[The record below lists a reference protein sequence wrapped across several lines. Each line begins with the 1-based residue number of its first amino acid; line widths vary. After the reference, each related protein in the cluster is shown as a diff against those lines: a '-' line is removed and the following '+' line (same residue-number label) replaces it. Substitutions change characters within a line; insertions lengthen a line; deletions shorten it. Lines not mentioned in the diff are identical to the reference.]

1 MSLEEKMNQA
11 KGVVKEGA
19 GKLTSDK
26 KIEVEGVVE
35 KTVAS
40 AKDSLKDVKGSI
52 DGAVE
57 GIKNSFGK

>member
-26 KIEVEGVVE
+26 KTEVEGVVE

-40 AKDSLKDVKGSI
+40 VKDSLKDVKGSI

>member
-11 KGVVKEGA
+11 KGAVKEGA

-26 KIEVEGVVE
+26 KTEVEGVVE

-57 GIKNSFGK
+57 GINNSFGK